1 MGPSTILVQKWIV
14 VWDALS
20 SYTITRHSTQKFFR
34 TQYSHFFCSGV
45 PITFQTFPC
54 CLFSF
59 GFTHNTSNRPSM
71 VHQMMPVTN
80 LCYKLY
86 AFFVLTVLIAGMSLM
101 ALISFAVYFTL
112 GGMEFGFTIIGSLL
126 YFLIRYM
133 IPRQRSLDVSSMSCK
148 ECTVLTTKELAINT
162 SLYEKNEETKI
173 ASSCSI
179 CLEHFSNGES
189 LSTIGTCKHIF
200 HHDCLDQWIQ
210 RSTSC
215 PYCRRGIERRSSIKH
230 AKKEIT
236 LRIFDELSIPIYR

>member
-1 MGPSTILVQKWIV
+1 
-14 VWDALS
+14 
-20 SYTITRHSTQKFFR
+20 
-34 TQYSHFFCSGV
+34 
-45 PITFQTFPC
+45 
-54 CLFSF
+54 
-59 GFTHNTSNRPSM
+59 
-71 VHQMMPVTN
+71 MPVTN

-126 YFLIRYM
+126 YFLVRYM

-162 SLYEKNEETKI
+162 SLYEKNEETKT

-179 CLEHFSNGES
+179 CLEHFCNGES

-236 LRIFDELSIPIYR
+236 WRIFDELSIPIYRWCACTCVYTYTENQPCNLFFTVLLMFLFYYSFFFGVSCFLSFLKQIIILCPH

>member
-1 MGPSTILVQKWIV
+1 
-14 VWDALS
+14 
-20 SYTITRHSTQKFFR
+20 
-34 TQYSHFFCSGV
+34 
-45 PITFQTFPC
+45 
-54 CLFSF
+54 
-59 GFTHNTSNRPSM
+59 
-71 VHQMMPVTN
+71 MMPVTN

-126 YFLIRYM
+126 YFLVRYM
-133 IPRQRSLDVSSMSCK
+133 IPRQRSLDISSMSCK

-162 SLYEKNEETKI
+162 SFYEQNEETKTS
-173 ASSCSI
+173 SSCSI
-179 CLEHFSNGES
+179 CLEHFRNGES

-236 LRIFDELSIPIYR
+236 WRIFDELSIPIYR